1 LDTSVNSKYVNQ
13 YRFGVLYNLNWN
25 KENMQTILFMDSK
38 DMIFY

>member
-1 LDTSVNSKYVNQ
+1 
-13 YRFGVLYNLNWN
+13 VLYNLNWN